1 MQAKLVNFNKL
12 ISSIKSNNPKVCINL
27 MYGHK
32 YLNNELSFDDVKD
45 NLNDDYFDAVSIVDP
60 YGCLTPDDVGIL

>member
-1 MQAKLVNFNKL
+1 
-12 ISSIKSNNPKVCINL
+12 

-45 NLNDDYFDAVSIVDP
+45 NLNDDYFDAVSIVDSM
-60 YGCLTPDDVGIL
+60 VV